1 MKTLA
6 DEFREIGV
14 RPGIWVR
21 YLNDKDAQL
30 PEGARRSTG
39 ALDPSHPAVLE
50 LVKEATK
57 RIVDWGYELIKHD
70 YSTYDLFGAW
80 GFLRP
85 GVFPSDGP
93 ALYDDSR
100 TNAEV
105 LVEFYRTILEATE
118 GKALVLGCNC
128 IGHLC
133 AGLAHINRTGD
144 DTSGKEWTRTRTF
157 GVNTLAFRLPQHKAF
172 YVADADCVGFIAG
185 RIPWELNERW
195 ADALAHSGTPMF
207 LSIPRGALN
216 EEQFARM
223 RELYAVASKQA
234 DVMEPLDWEYNA
246 LPAHFAI
253 NGEERCFDWYSD
265 EENAATV

>member
-1 MKTLA
+1 
-6 DEFREIGV
+6 
-14 RPGIWVR
+14 
-21 YLNDKDAQL
+21 
-30 PEGARRSTG
+30 
-39 ALDPSHPAVLE
+39 
-50 LVKEATK
+50 VKEATK

-93 ALYDDSR
+93 ALYDGSR